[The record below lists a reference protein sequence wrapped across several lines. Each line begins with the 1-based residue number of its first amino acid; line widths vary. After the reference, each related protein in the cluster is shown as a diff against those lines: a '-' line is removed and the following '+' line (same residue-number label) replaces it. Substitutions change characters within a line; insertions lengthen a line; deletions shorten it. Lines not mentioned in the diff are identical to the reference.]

1 MCPKNPGDFK
11 KITGKNPTSFKNW
24 IKQYEN
30 VFQNLKIPPP
40 PKEEEDDKKDEQHQ
54 DEPKD

>member
-24 IKQYEN
+24 IKNYEN
-30 VFQNLKIPPP
+30 MFKNLKIPPP
-40 PKEEEDDKKDEQHQ
+40 PKEDDEKKDE
-54 DEPKD
+54 